1 MSTDPKTF
9 RGLPVI
15 GFGHPGS
22 DLRRELVDLMLAGTK
37 TATAG
42 LLVELELDGESLP
55 TPGLREAVIDAS
67 GAFVGEIETTECRV
81 LRMADVDDQ
90 FARDE
95 GEGFA
100 DAAEWRVAHERF
112 WNGYLDELRSRLG
125 DPEWSLTDDTLIV
138 CQRFKLVDRYAE
150 PRHAQ
155 A

>member
-22 DLRRELVDLMLAGTK
+22 DLRRELVDLVLAGTK

-42 LLVELELDGESLP
+42 LFVETELDGESLP

-90 FARDE
+90 FAHDE

-100 DAAEWRVAHERF
+100 DAAQWRVAHERF

-125 DPEWSLTDDTLIV
+125 DPDWSLTDDTLIV
-138 CQRFKLVDRYAE
+138 CQRFKLIDRYAE
-150 PRHAQ
+150 PRPAQ